1 MVLVLCVRE
10 NGMKNICVGIVAHV
24 DSGKTTLSENILYT
38 TGSIRNLGRVDHKN
52 TFLDTYSLERERGI
66 TIFSKQA
73 QFVMDGVSYTLLDTP
88 GHVDFSAEMERTL
101 QVLDYGIL
109 IVSGADGIQGHT
121 LTLWKLLLRYNI
133 PTFIFVNKMDQ
144 QGLSK
149 EKIMEDLQGGLSSG
163 CLDMDNVDYEDIAVL
178 DENLMERFLESGTID
193 DKDIAHIIKERKLF
207 PCYFGSA
214 LKGIGIEEFLGD
226 FRKYTA
232 AGNYG
237 DEFAARVFK
246 ITRDNQGNR
255 LTHMKITG
263 GSLKVK
269 DYITYET
276 ADENQNN
283 KEKVDQIR
291 VYSGDKF
298 TSVNRVEA
306 GEVCAVTGL
315 TMTAAGAGLGA
326 EKEASVPY
334 LEPVLNYRI
343 IPPAGIDVHNMLL
356 KLRQLQ
362 EEEPQLNIRWDE
374 ELSEIH
380 ANVMGEIEIEILK
393 NLISERFGLQVE
405 FGSGNIVYKESIK
418 DKVIGV
424 GHYEPLRHYAE
435 VQLLLEPG
443 EAGSG
448 LKFDVDCSEDKLS
461 KNWQRL
467 ILTHLYEKEHRGVL
481 TGSAITDM
489 KITLVAGKAHLK
501 HTEGG
506 DFRQATYRAVRQG
519 LRKAESILLEPVY
532 EFRLELPSTAVG
544 RALSDIQRMCG
555 KNNLPDMEGDMAII
569 TGVAPVATMREY
581 QSEVNAY
588 TGGRGK
594 LFLNFK
600 GYEPCHNADE
610 IIEEKGYN
618 PEADINNPTGSVFC
632 AHGAG
637 FVVDWNEVDNYKH
650 IQLDNV
656 EGHIVRQSGEEEY
669 SIEEKSNKKVPEI
682 TYNDKE
688 LEAIFERTYGP
699 IDRNKDFNNL
709 QEYDRLERERERLRE
724 ENAKL
729 DEKIRQRYIEK
740 NKKTLPSKD
749 KYLLVDGYNII
760 FAWNELKEL
769 AKLNLDSARMKLM
782 DIMCN
787 YQGYKGMTLILVFDA
802 YKVQGGRGSVQ
813 KYNNIHVIY
822 TKEAETADQYIEKAV
837 HKLGKKNDVT
847 VATSD
852 ALEQMIIWGEGAR
865 RMSAR
870 ELEMEILNISKDM
883 EENYLGK

>member
-467 ILTHLYEKEHRGVL
+467 ILTHLYER
-481 TGSAITDM
+481 D
-489 KITLVAGKAHLK
+489 
-501 HTEGG
+501 
-506 DFRQATYRAVRQG
+506 
-519 LRKAESILLEPVY
+519 
-532 EFRLELPSTAVG
+532 
-544 RALSDIQRMCG
+544 
-555 KNNLPDMEGDMAII
+555 
-569 TGVAPVATMREY
+569 
-581 QSEVNAY
+581 
-588 TGGRGK
+588 
-594 LFLNFK
+594 
-600 GYEPCHNADE
+600 
-610 IIEEKGYN
+610 
-618 PEADINNPTGSVFC
+618 
-632 AHGAG
+632 
-637 FVVDWNEVDNYKH
+637 
-650 IQLDNV
+650 
-656 EGHIVRQSGEEEY
+656 
-669 SIEEKSNKKVPEI
+669 PEI
-682 TYNDKE
+682 TS
-688 LEAIFERTYGP
+688 P
-699 IDRNKDFNNL
+699 I
-709 QEYDRLERERERLRE
+709 
-724 ENAKL
+724 
-729 DEKIRQRYIEK
+729 
-740 NKKTLPSKD
+740 
-749 KYLLVDGYNII
+749 
-760 FAWNELKEL
+760 
-769 AKLNLDSARMKLM
+769 
-782 DIMCN
+782 
-787 YQGYKGMTLILVFDA
+787 
-802 YKVQGGRGSVQ
+802 
-813 KYNNIHVIY
+813 
-822 TKEAETADQYIEKAV
+822 TAQ
-837 HKLGKKNDVT
+837 
-847 VATSD
+847 
-852 ALEQMIIWGEGAR
+852 
-865 RMSAR
+865 
-870 ELEMEILNISKDM
+870 
-883 EENYLGK
+883 

>member
-1 MVLVLCVRE
+1 
-10 NGMKNICVGIVAHV
+10 MKNICVGIVAHV

>member
-163 CLDMDNVDYEDIAVL
+163 CVDMDNVDYEDIAVL

-298 TSVNRVEA
+298 TSVNQVEA

-448 LKFDVDCSEDKLS
+448 LKFDADCSEDKLS

-637 FVVDWNEVDNYKH
+637 FVVDWDEVDNYKH

-669 SIEEKSNKKVPEI
+669 SIEEKSNKKEPEI
-682 TYNDKE
+682 NYNDKE

-740 NKKTLPSKD
+740 NKKPLPSKD
-749 KYLLVDGYNII
+749 RYLLVDGYNII

-822 TKEAETADQYIEKAV
+822 TKEAETADQYIEKVV